1 MKSGVSKHG
10 KGNWK
15 DILNDSEFAVLR
27 HRTNVNLKDKWRNIQ
42 KELVDLNGRHYNQQ
56 ECL

>member
-1 MKSGVSKHG
+1 MEKATG
-10 KGNWK
+10 KGSVVVAMGS

-42 KELVDLNGRHYNQQ
+42 KDWWI
-56 ECL
+56 